1 MNIVI
6 YVSIHI
12 ILKNINYFC
21 SHPSSQSFGFF
32 HLCYYFMFNFEI
44 FPRFFEFFLQTRL
57 LSRFVLYYVTPY
69 FIRCESISTDE
80 PYTDMERW
88 HVVFL
93 EWNPENRF
101 WGESDQARRDEVTS
115 FAVHHS
121 FSLYSFGNFL
131 CFLSFVSQKVS
142 QIFLNCF
149 TNFQKNPVL
158 RVFCWF

>member
-1 MNIVI
+1 M
-6 YVSIHI
+6 SIHI
-12 ILKNINYFC
+12 IVNNINYFC
-21 SHPSSQSFGFF
+21 SHPFSQCFGFC

-44 FPRFFEFFLQTRL
+44 YPPFFDIFVQNRL
-57 LSRFVLYYVTPY
+57 LSRFILYYVTPY

-88 HVVFL
+88 YVIFL

-101 WGESDQARRDEVTS
+101 WRESDQLRRDEEVTS

-121 FSLYSFGNFL
+121 FSSYSFGDL
-131 CFLSFVSQKVS
+131 RFLSFVSKKVS

-149 TNFQKNPVL
+149 KDFLKNHVL